1 VLASDPQE
9 AGGRRVIFISG
20 DDADAKAAVVAL
32 FQDAGFAPIDL
43 GDSQQAARCSRSTT
57 RSPAST

>member
-1 VLASDPQE
+1 MSEVCTHLDEVVL
-9 AGGRRVIFISG
+9 RVSG
-20 DDADAKAAVVAL
+20 DDADAKANIVAL

-43 GDSQQAARCSRSTT
+43 GDLAKAARCSRSTN